1 MIEKIK
7 QFMFKNL
14 FVVSKQPVLF
24 RDLLEANCLYNE
36 GMLVDP
42 SKLNF
47 RYRHRRFY
55 VIYALL
61 CFIVLTL
68 FVWILHIL
76 FSKFEADLH
85 VSVIITVFLT
95 ACVFIGFDYFRV
107 WTRRLIS
114 LELIRAAW
122 RVHFPYFPY
131 EKYSQKIEI
140 IYNEAIKLEIPRK
153 DLEKYVLDRLVHGI
167 SSDK

>member
-55 VIYALL
+55 AIYA
-61 CFIVLTL
+61 
-68 FVWILHIL
+68 
-76 FSKFEADLH
+76 D
-85 VSVIITVFLT
+85 
-95 ACVFIGFDYFRV
+95 
-107 WTRRLIS
+107 
-114 LELIRAAW
+114 
-122 RVHFPYFPY
+122 
-131 EKYSQKIEI
+131 SQKAIYAVNITQQHQLSYCI
-140 IYNEAIKLEIPRK
+140 ISPIYMTL
-153 DLEKYVLDRLVHGI
+153 LLY
-167 SSDK
+167 